1 MRRYNMDNV
10 IEKCIQNLVTMTN
23 SSYQDVKKVTSIEFD
38 RTVFAKTKHN
48 YFVFIDNLKSNE
60 INHMLNHFF
69 LCKEG

>member
-1 MRRYNMDNV
+1 MNNA
-10 IEKCIQNLVTMTN
+10 IEKCIQNLVTMAN

-60 INHMLNHFF
+60 INRMLNQYL